1 MRAAFPLSI
10 ARLAS
15 FPLPPWSPMLRAT
28 TTALV
33 CTRKKQRCIY
43 SGQGG
48 EGCWGEQ
55 EARPISLFRGCAIEP
70 NAAAKV
76 AAQVPQTA
84 DGNGLWCGFLGHLSW
99 RGRVL
104 QGGTSGVWDGVTLT
118 AAHLKFQK
126 VTSHPWHIRSICRRG
141 QRTADSGRTC
151 HSPLSSP
158 APTIRQRSQF

>member
-10 ARLAS
+10 ARLAP
-15 FPLPPWSPMLRAT
+15 FPPPPHDPLCYAARRLHLFAHERNKDVFI
-28 TTALV
+28 AG
-33 CTRKKQRCIY
+33 K
-43 SGQGG
+43 G
-48 EGCWGEQ
+48 EGSWGEQ
-55 EARPISLFRGCAIEP
+55 GARPISLFRGCAIEP

-84 DGNGLWCGFLGHLSW
+84 DGTGLWCGFLGHLSW

-104 QGGTSGVWDGVTLT
+104 RGGTSGVWDGVTLT